1 MELFIVTLIA
11 GICTGVLYG
20 LVGLSFM
27 AVYNASKVIN
37 FAQGALAMMGG
48 FVGYLLVF
56 NNKISLPLGM
66 VLVIL
71 VPIICALG
79 INYFLAE
86 PLVKRNVPFITI
98 LLATL
103 GASFVI
109 EGGAGWY
116 THFGWFK
123 TSFVFGSTPL
133 TWGLVRISPQYVAI
147 LIATVILCF
156 GYWLLLNKTKMGLG
170 IRATGTDAYM
180 AALVGIKLKRTRM
193 LAWCISAGI
202 TGIAGFMIAPLILSS
217 ALMGLPIVVNGFI
230 AAIIGG
236 FGKPMAAVVGGIVL
250 GLLVQFFTGYIS
262 AGFGEILVF
271 IALVFVLA
279 FRPQGIMGAL
289 E

>member
-11 GICTGVLYG
+11 GFCTGVLYG

-56 NNKISLPLGM
+56 NEKIPLTIGM
-66 VLVIL
+66 VLVIV
-71 VPIICALG
+71 VPIICAIG

-86 PLVKRNVPFITI
+86 PLVKRKVPIITI
-98 LLATL
+98 MLATL
-103 GASFVI
+103 GASLVL

-123 TSFVFGSTPL
+123 TSFVFGRKPIV
-133 TWGLVRISPQYVAI
+133 WGLVRISPQYLVV
-147 LIATVILCF
+147 LIATAILCL
-156 GYWLLLNKTKMGLG
+156 GYWLLLNKTNMGLG
-170 IRATGTDAYM
+170 IRATGNDPHM
-180 AALVGIKLKRTRM
+180 ASLVGIKLRRTRM

-202 TGIAGFMIAPLILSS
+202 TGIAGFMIAPLTLSS
-217 ALMGLPIVVNGFI
+217 ALMGFPIVVNGFI

-236 FGKPMAAVVGGIVL
+236 FGKPMAAVLGGVVL

-262 AGFGEILVF
+262 AGFGELLVF
-271 IALVFVLA
+271 IALIFVLA
-279 FRPQGIMGAL
+279 FKPQGIMGSL